1 MYYCFRLSRLL
12 NERVIHLKLRSHV
25 MSIMIHCKKSLS
37 CGSDG
42 ERQVE
47 HGEHSHGDGGRD
59 ELCIVEGDVGAG
71 GKTGS

>member
-1 MYYCFRLSRLL
+1 
-12 NERVIHLKLRSHV
+12 

-71 GKTGS
+71 GKTGR